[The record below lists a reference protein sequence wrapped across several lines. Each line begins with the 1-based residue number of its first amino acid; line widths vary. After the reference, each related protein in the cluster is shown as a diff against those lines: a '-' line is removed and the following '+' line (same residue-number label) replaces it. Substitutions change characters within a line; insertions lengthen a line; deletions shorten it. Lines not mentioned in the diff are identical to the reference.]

1 MTQPIASGRGRFD
14 PATFTVV
21 EPRTFEDLKVGD
33 IFRAPSRTLTDAHAT
48 AFQAVSADNHP
59 IHYNVEYARSHGHTA
74 PVVHGLQ
81 VLAFT
86 APGATLFPQYIG
98 DVFIAFT
105 SASCTFLAEV
115 HAGDTLYPQLEITDL
130 APHGDAGQV
139 TTRATIHNQHGQLV
153 LDGEH
158 TYLLKTAQQGASEAT
173 AEAVRA
179 QRGLAQPFKHADAL
193 GAATARSEQ
202 IAAQMRERQQ
212 AAPDAA
218 QDDTAELQRVTR
230 TNFPARASA
239 ALRPIRPTTE
249 APARRSPTPAQRD
262 PDVSR

>member
-1 MTQPIASGRGRFD
+1 M
-14 PATFTVV
+14 
-21 EPRTFEDLKVGD
+21 VGD
-33 IFRAPSRTLTDAHAT
+33 IFRAPGRDPTDAHAT

-105 SASCTFLAEV
+105 SLSCKFLAEV
-115 HAGDTLYPQLEITDL
+115 HADDTLYPQLQIIDL

-158 TYLLKTAQQGASEAT
+158 TYLLKTAQQSTSEA
-173 AEAVRA
+173 ASRRRAPRQVRT
-179 QRGLAQPFKHADAL
+179 QPLGLSLLQPRRHRVSDTRGLSTATGL
-193 GAATARSEQ
+193 GR
-202 IAAQMRERQQ
+202 
-212 AAPDAA
+212 
-218 QDDTAELQRVTR
+218 
-230 TNFPARASA
+230 
-239 ALRPIRPTTE
+239 
-249 APARRSPTPAQRD
+249 
-262 PDVSR
+262 

>member
-1 MTQPIASGRGRFD
+1 MTHPAVSGLDQFD
-14 PATFTVV
+14 PRTFAVV
-21 EPRTFEDLKVGD
+21 EPRTFEDLEVGD

-59 IHYNVEYARSHGHTA
+59 IHYDVEYATRHGHAA

-98 DVFIAFT
+98 AIFIAFT
-105 SASCTFLAEV
+105 GVSCTFLGEV
-115 HAGDTLYPQLEITDL
+115 HAGDTLYPQLEIIDL

-158 TYLLKTAQQGASEAT
+158 TYLLKRAQQTASEAT
-173 AEAVRA
+173 
-179 QRGLAQPFKHADAL
+179 
-193 GAATARSEQ
+193 S
-202 IAAQMRERQQ
+202 
-212 AAPDAA
+212 
-218 QDDTAELQRVTR
+218 
-230 TNFPARASA
+230 
-239 ALRPIRPTTE
+239 
-249 APARRSPTPAQRD
+249 
-262 PDVSR
+262 